1 MTTIRIPR
9 GEQSYQ
15 CWCSLQRAGHQ
26 FRSYRWYP
34 VDESDLEW
42 MAFEIQDQ
50 QVAVESV
57 LRFAHP

>member
-1 MTTIRIPR
+1 MTLIRIIR

-15 CWCSLQRAGHQ
+15 CWCWLQQRGAP

-34 VDESDLEW
+34 VEPSDREW
-42 MAFEIQDQ
+42 MVFEIADQ